1 MDLSN
6 LNYSNHSHHKCQK
19 FRPKGQHQLDDI
31 LLNDFDKMPTHT
43 YLGILIMYL
52 LPGPLF
58 IDNFGDCVEL
68 DSWNKLRSI
77 LVDDNSRPIFPPRTM
92 IIC

>member
-31 LLNDFDKMPTHT
+31 LLNDFDKMPAHK
-43 YLGILIMYL
+43 YIFGNLNHV
-52 LPGPLF
+52 PGPLF
-58 IDNFGDCVEL
+58 IDNFGDCV
-68 DSWNKLRSI
+68 DSLYKLRSI
-77 LVDDNSRPIFPPRTM
+77 LVDDNTRPIFPPRTM

>member
-31 LLNDFDKMPTHT
+31 LVNDFDK
-43 YLGILIMYL
+43 I
-52 LPGPLF
+52 
-58 IDNFGDCVEL
+58 FGDL
-68 DSWNKLRSI
+68 
-77 LVDDNSRPIFPPRTM
+77 T
-92 IIC
+92 